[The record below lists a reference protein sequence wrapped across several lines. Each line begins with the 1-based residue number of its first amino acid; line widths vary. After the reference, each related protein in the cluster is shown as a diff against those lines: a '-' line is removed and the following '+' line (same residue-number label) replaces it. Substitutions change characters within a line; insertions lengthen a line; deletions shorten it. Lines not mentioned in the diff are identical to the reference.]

1 MSTVMRH
8 GTQAVLRSMITVS
21 ILLGPPWALLVL
33 SDLPSPWWSLTVS
46 SVRLGGDDSFDSES
60 GVLSLVSLLVWIS
73 WLRIAVGF
81 SVDCVRIMTGRPP
94 GTKARWSMRLAL
106 WVLVAAPAVAV
117 SSAPAQAAVVA
128 LETTE
133 GDLRARSVPSTPV
146 LVSSLVLA
154 GLLIRLRTR
163 RRRALRQGRA
173 ELVSESLI
181 RESPLGPGEL
191 GMVRL
196 DMAVRSLAGR
206 GASNFRLLIERPD
219 GSILVDHPHERT
231 AKSPWVHHAPR
242 IWRLDGSVDLSD
254 LVATDDSADVPV
266 VVPVGRTSGG
276 DVWINL
282 QSVGVFGVH
291 GPGSEADEVW
301 QALCQGLALSPF
313 AESVSII
320 SVDGIDL
327 RGRRDIVIGDPE
339 RACLV
344 AERLQTGETPSV
356 VLARERVRRPTVVA
370 VIHRELPADGEFGL
384 TWSEGRW
391 CLLPM
396 RSVIDPWRCTQR
408 DLDLIDEIVGTVDD
422 ESGSIEQPTGRIPEC
437 LPPHRFVSC
446 VLGVPHVRHVSGR
459 RVVFERNRGEELVI
473 WLSLHGDRQRRSI
486 ARNEIWSVAIKD
498 ATFSNVVS
506 DARRSL
512 TIVEHPPGD
521 DDWIGVTLT
530 DDLPLHPLVVSDV
543 DLLERCFEHARSY
556 PELDGRRVLEF
567 GLSMVTAVPFSGSLY
582 MWRDTTGLGSQY
594 ALLVVRAASLLADM
608 ISLSAVEQSGGRDGS
623 ASADDWI
630 EGVYWATAK
639 GLLAVP
645 GHEELV
651 LRRMELH
658 ARLRDQAAL
667 LAEWQA
673 YCRALAADDWGDVEP
688 SSKMVEA
695 WRRLTRS
702 VGMVD
707 SVVVESIR

>member
-1 MSTVMRH
+1 MIAAMTFGARV
-8 GTQAVLRSMITVS
+8 ALRSMITAS
-21 ILLGPPWALLVL
+21 ILLGPPWALLAL
-33 SDLPSPWWSLTVS
+33 SDLPAPSRILTIS
-46 SVRLGGDDSFDSES
+46 MELLGGDDFFDSDS
-60 GVLSLVSLLVWIS
+60 GVLSLVSLLLWVS

-81 SVDCVRIMTGRPP
+81 SVDCARIKAGRPF
-94 GTKARWSMRLAL
+94 GVKARWSMRLAL
-106 WVLVAAPAVAV
+106 WVLVAGPAAAV
-117 SSAPAQAAVVA
+117 SSAPAEATVVA

-133 GDLRARSVPSTPV
+133 GDLRARSVPSLPV
-146 LVSSLVLA
+146 LVSSLVVA
-154 GLLIRLRTR
+154 GLLIRLRAR
-163 RRRALRQGRA
+163 RHRALREGRA
-173 ELVSESLI
+173 EAVSGALDGESSLVLD
-181 RESPLGPGEL
+181 EL
-191 GMVRL
+191 ALVRL
-196 DMAVRSLAGR
+196 DMAARSLAGH
-206 GASNFRLLIERPD
+206 GAANFRLLLERSD

-231 AKSPWVHHAPR
+231 AIHPWVHHAPR
-242 IWRLDGSVDLSD
+242 IWRLDGSVELSD
-254 LVATDDSADVPV
+254 LVGTDTAAVVPV

-276 DVWINL
+276 AVWINL

-313 AESVSII
+313 TESVSII
-320 SVDGIDL
+320 SVDGVDL
-327 RGRRDIVIGDPE
+327 RGRRDIVIGDPA

-356 VLARERVRRPTVVA
+356 LLARERIRRPTVVA
-370 VIHRELPADGEFGL
+370 VLHRQLPADGEFGL
-384 TWSEGRW
+384 TWSDGRW
-391 CLLPM
+391 YLLPM
-396 RSVIDPWRCTQR
+396 RSAIDPWRCTQR
-408 DLDLIDEIVGTVDD
+408 DLDMIDDIVGTVD
-422 ESGSIEQPTGRIPEC
+422 EEIGILEWRAGRIPEC

-459 RVVFERNRGEELVI
+459 RVVFERSRSEELVI

-486 ARNEIWSVAIKD
+486 ARNEMWSIAVKD

-512 TIVEHPPGD
+512 MIVEHPPGD
-521 DDWIGVTLT
+521 DDWIGITLT

-543 DLLERCFEHARSY
+543 DLLERCYEHARSY
-556 PELDGRRVLEF
+556 PERDGRQVLEY
-567 GLSMVTAVPFSGSLY
+567 GLSLVTAEPFSGSLY
-582 MWRDTTGLGSQY
+582 MWRDTTGLGSQN

-608 ISLSAVEQSGGRDGS
+608 ISLSVDDRPLAHDDSRH
-623 ASADDWI
+623 ADDWI
-630 EGVYWATAK
+630 GGVYWATAK

-673 YCRALAADDWGDVEP
+673 YCRALAVDGWGDVEP